1 MLKHWWKCD
10 KLNFLK
16 HLIANLKCY
25 QILSCGVNALKC
37 RQKRPTMTMISN
49 LSSSY
54 KSTHLIISS
63 LLLYVFLSPSLSPGS
78 GLPLRRLRWEKGQW
92 VGDCSDYQLWLLR
105 YDLLF
110 FFSPIKWPDL
120 DKNLSHCN
128 YSFFF
133 SLIILTYIVD
143 TIFPLHIVSW
153 AFHEWLNFLQKKLL
167 IAVWHLLGYTIIY
180 LTWLL
185 VGHLYDVQ
193 FVFH

>member
-54 KSTHLIISS
+54 KSAHLIISS

-143 TIFPLHIVSW
+143 TIFPLHIISW

>member
-153 AFHEWLNFLQKKLL
+153 AFHEWLNFLQKILKFLSL
-167 IAVWHLLGYTIIY
+167 HKNIE
-180 LTWLL
+180 
-185 VGHLYDVQ
+185 
-193 FVFH
+193 

>member
-54 KSTHLIISS
+54 KSAHLIISS

>member
-1 MLKHWWKCD
+1 MKTI
-10 KLNFLK
+10 F
-16 HLIANLKCY
+16 
-25 QILSCGVNALKC
+25 
-37 RQKRPTMTMISN
+37 N

-54 KSTHLIISS
+54 KSTHLISSS
-63 LLLYVFLSPSLSPGS
+63 LLLYIFLPPSLSPES

-105 YDLLF
+105 YDLVFCF
-110 FFSPIKWPDL
+110 FFFFLVLSDGGNWPDL
-120 DKNLSHCN
+120 DKNLSHSN

-143 TIFPLHIVSW
+143 AIFPLHITSW

-180 LTWLL
+180 FTWLL
-185 VGHLYDVQ
+185 NCWAFIWCSICFPLNSSP
-193 FVFH
+193 FE

>member
-78 GLPLRRLRWEKGQW
+78 GLPLRQLRWEKGQW